1 MSPSLDLDTLTL
13 SRGGHQAGGGEFC
26 VMEAVAFIAGEPW
39 TDHPKCASRVI
50 GAFMRSWNDSLD
62 DDQRQMLKP
71 YVLRLAGT
79 AGTPDQEDRRAF
91 MAADWAVRTYTPVFL
106 RLAGLTDD
114 ADALERLPA
123 IVDITTAK
131 SAMDTIS
138 GARKRAA
145 AVGDAVRDAVG
156 AAAWD
161 AVGAAAWDAAG
172 AAVGDA
178 VGAAAG
184 AAAGDA
190 VRDAVGDAVR
200 DAVGAAAWDAA
211 WDAAWAAAWAAAR
224 DVLAPAGAR
233 DVLAPAVAALQ
244 PSALA
249 LIDRMIAVT
258 AEVTA

>member
-145 AVGDAVRDAVG
+145 AVGDAA
-156 AAAWD
+156 
-161 AVGAAAWDAAG
+161 GAAAWDAAG
-172 AAVGDA
+172 AAA
-178 VGAAAG
+178 
-184 AAAGDA
+184 
-190 VRDAVGDAVR
+190 
-200 DAVGAAAWDAA
+200 GAAAWDAA
-211 WDAAWAAAWAAAR
+211 WDAAR
-224 DVLAPAGAR
+224 DVLAPAVARDAAWDVLAPAAAWDAAWDVLAPAVARDAAWDAAGAAAGAAAW

>member
-50 GAFMRSWNDSLD
+50 GAFMRSWNDDLD

-71 YVLRLAGT
+71 YVLRLVGT

-138 GARKRAA
+138 GARKRA
-145 AVGDAVRDAVG
+145 D
-156 AAAWD
+156 AAWD
-161 AVGAAAWDAAG
+161 AVG
-172 AAVGDA
+172 
-178 VGAAAG
+178 
-184 AAAGDA
+184 
-190 VRDAVGDAVR
+190 
-200 DAVGAAAWDAA
+200 
-211 WDAAWAAAWAAAR
+211 DAAWAAAWAA
-224 DVLAPAGAR
+224 AR

>member
-145 AVGDAVRDAVG
+145 AARAAAWD
-156 AAAWD
+156 AAWD
-161 AVGAAAWDAAG
+161 AVGAAAW
-172 AAVGDA
+172 AV
-178 VGAAAG
+178 
-184 AAAGDA
+184 
-190 VRDAVGDAVR
+190 
-200 DAVGAAAWDAA
+200 
-211 WDAAWAAAWAAAR
+211 
-224 DVLAPAGAR
+224 AR

>member
-50 GAFMRSWNDSLD
+50 GAFMRSWNDDLD

-91 MAADWAVRTYTPVFL
+91 MAADWAVRTYTPVLL

-138 GARKRAA
+138 GARKRADA
-145 AVGDAVRDAVG
+145 AWD
-156 AAAWD
+156 AAWD
-161 AVGAAAWDAAG
+161 AVGD
-172 AAVGDA
+172 AVGDA
-178 VGAAAG
+178 AGAAAG
-184 AAAGDA
+184 AAAW
-190 VRDAVGDAVR
+190 
-200 DAVGAAAWDAA
+200 AAAWDVLAPA
-211 WDAAWAAAWAAAR
+211 VARDAAWAAAWAA
-224 DVLAPAGAR
+224 AR